1 MNSRRECLEISGIPA
16 EVGHKDI
23 EINML
28 EVLDAIDTPVN
39 TDLVEHCSC
48 IPSKDSPKKV
58 ILKLSRRKDSRPV
71 LLNKKKVKQLKP
83 ESLNL
88 PACVN

>member
-23 EINML
+23 EKNVL
-28 EVLDAIDTPVN
+28 EVLDAIETPVN

-48 IPSKDSPKKV
+48 IPSKGSPKKSYF
-58 ILKLSRRKDSRPV
+58 KTKPTERPV
-71 LLNKKKVKQLKP
+71 LLNKKKVK
-83 ESLNL
+83 
-88 PACVN
+88 